1 VGSGGGRVVAYFG
14 LRSISRTVGL
24 FLIVLLTGCRE
35 EFSSSWFRSVPTI
48 DGDLEEWAR
57 APFLVVEENRL
68 TVSVANDSNYLY
80 LAGRILDVGAIAQ
93 IERVGLLI
101 SIDPE
106 GGKNDDFE
114 VYIPS
119 GRLLDLQRARGRFW
133 ESMSEEQRARIQQ
146 QLENWHGG
154 ILVIDR
160 RNVDSRAFPSGSE
173 EGFAAAT
180 SRSLGFMAFEIR
192 IPRNLPNF
200 FPNYAFVGAGG
211 TAGVRMKFGRA
222 LLEEL
227 AQYREEAG
235 RPIGPVG
242 RGTRGGRILRPRAGR
257 GETAAIPEVSLKV
270 ILSSGG

>member
-1 VGSGGGRVVAYFG
+1 M
-14 LRSISRTVGL
+14 
-24 FLIVLLTGCRE
+24 
-35 EFSSSWFRSVPTI
+35 
-48 DGDLEEWAR
+48 
-57 APFLVVEENRL
+57 EENRL

-80 LAGRILDVGAIAQ
+80 LAGRIRDVTVIAQ
-93 IERVGLLI
+93 VERVGLLL

-133 ESMSEEQRARIQQ
+133 ESMSDEQKAKIQQ
-146 QLENWHGG
+146 QLENWRGG

-160 RNVDSRAFPSGSE
+160 RNVDSRAFPSGNK

-192 IPRNLPNF
+192 IPRNLPSF
-200 FPNYAFVGAGG
+200 FSNYAFVGVGG

-222 LLEEL
+222 LLEEV
-227 AQYREEAG
+227 AQYREEVG
-235 RPIGPVG
+235 RAIGPVG
-242 RGTRGGRILRPRAGR
+242 RGTRGRRIVRPRAGR
-257 GETAAIPEVSLKV
+257 GETAGIPEVSLKV
-270 ILSSGG
+270 ILSSGS